1 MIIEQKLKDIEAPK
15 KEGGVT
21 LKQKRINT
29 YIFTAVSSILNLFFM
44 IALVFG
50 LIFFVTWIF
59 RTLTPNMTQEEFSK
73 WVNPIMWFS
82 VILGIWFS
90 LFIQKY
96 VIRFVIKVFKWEEK
110 FEPTFVEKYLGK
122 K

>member
-1 MIIEQKLKDIEAPK
+1 MDEQKLKDIEAPK

-110 FEPTFVEKYLGK
+110 FELTFVEKYLGK